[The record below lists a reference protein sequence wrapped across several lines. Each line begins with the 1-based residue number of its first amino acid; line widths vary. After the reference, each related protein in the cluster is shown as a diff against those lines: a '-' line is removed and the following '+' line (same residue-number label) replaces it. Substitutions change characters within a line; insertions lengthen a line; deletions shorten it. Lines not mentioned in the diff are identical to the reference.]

1 MEENERYRDREVSTE
16 TDYYTSIYDTEKNI
30 DFFDEDIIPLLNQQD
45 KEIKRLINLN
55 KEVIIQNKNILN
67 DAKEIEQENQ
77 QLKEENGYIIFS
89 DGYDKNGNVVRKQ
102 EFVKYK
108 DKFNELVKENRQ
120 LKSRL
125 NLLKKYQQ

>member
-1 MEENERYRDREVSTE
+1 MKENERYVVKKISKDCLFPE
-16 TDYYTSIYDTEKNI
+16 TLCELKDTKSKLYVVLENI
-30 DFFDEDIIPLLNQQD
+30 ADAYKIKDLLNQQD
-45 KEIKRLINLN
+45 KR
-55 KEVIIQNKNILN
+55 
-67 DAKEIEQENQ
+67 IEELGQ
-77 QLKEENGYIIFS
+77 ENGYIIFS

-125 NLLKKYQQ
+125 NALKKYQQ